1 MHTYN
6 KNKNTDNKKIVV
18 AKVVDF
24 PDFGG
29 MSDWNKIF
37 SSVICRPRPITYPII
52 KEILILDLVVL
63 NFNTSSFSFLFFFL
77 TSYMR
82 GNILKYFTFASTGGK
97 TFFSFS
103 MKCLEK
109 HIHGLCSKS
118 AQVLLQFFQHFLRK
132 YKLHFRLTKVK
143 AL

>member
-6 KNKNTDNKKIVV
+6 KNKNTENKKIVV

-37 SSVICRPRPITYPII
+37 SSVIYRPRPITYPIMII

-63 NFNTSSFSFLFFFL
+63 KFNVFFFFFFFL

-82 GNILKYFTFASTGGK
+82 GNIFKYFTFASTGGK
-97 TFFSFS
+97 TFF
-103 MKCLEK
+103 
-109 HIHGLCSKS
+109 
-118 AQVLLQFFQHFLRK
+118 
-132 YKLHFRLTKVK
+132 
-143 AL
+143 